1 MSLKFKHPCTII
13 VAGPTQSGKSTFI
26 QNLINEKDDLFNEKI
41 SEVIYCLPQ
50 GQPNNLDTTSSIT
63 VFEGIPDVEIFSDK
77 IPRLVILDDLMGETD
92 KNLIELFTRGSH
104 HFNISIA
111 FITQNV
117 FNQGKGQRDISLNAH
132 YIICFKNPRDKNQI
146 MSLARQVYPENTKFI
161 QEAYQDATSKPF
173 GYLLF
178 DLTQTQHDA
187 YRFRS
192 NIFSFDNPQNII
204 YVSKKFNISS
214 VQL

>member
-13 VAGPTQSGKSTFI
+13 IAGPTQSGKSTFI
-26 QNLINEKDDLFNEKI
+26 QNLINQKDALFTQQF
-41 SEVIYCLPQ
+41 SEVVYCSPQ
-50 GQPNNLDTTSSIT
+50 DQPISLNIGSKIT
-63 VFEGIPDVEIFSDK
+63 VHGGIPEEQMFDDQK
-77 IPRLVILDDLMGETD
+77 PRLVILDDLMRETNANVVD
-92 KNLIELFTRGSH
+92 LFTRGSH
-104 HFNISIA
+104 HRNISVI
-111 FITQNV
+111 FITQNI

-146 MSLARQVYPENTKFI
+146 MNLARQVYPENTKFI
-161 QEAYQDATSKPF
+161 QEAYQNATSKPF

-192 NIFSFDNPQNII
+192 NIFSFDTPQNII
-204 YVSKKFNISS
+204 YIPKNYNISS
-214 VQL
+214 IHL

>member
-13 VAGPTQSGKSTFI
+13 IAGPTQSGKSTFV
-26 QNLINEKDDLFNEKI
+26 QNLIDLKDILFDQKI
-41 SEVIYCLPQ
+41 TEVIYCLPQ
-50 GQPNNLDTTSSIT
+50 GQSNNLNLNSSIIIH
-63 VFEGIPDVEIFSDK
+63 EGIPDAQIFEDQT
-77 IPRLVILDDLMGETD
+77 PRLVILDDLMRETD
-92 KNLIELFTRGSH
+92 KNVVDLFTRGSH
-104 HFNISIA
+104 HQNISVI
-111 FITQNV
+111 FITQNI

-146 MSLARQVYPENTKFI
+146 MNLARQVYPENTKFI
-161 QEAYQDATSKPF
+161 QEAYKDATSNPF

-192 NIFSFDNPQNII
+192 NIFPFDNPQNII
-204 YVSKKFNISS
+204 YTSKNFNISS